1 MCCDYLYRSADARIY
16 MLELVWR
23 RLARRPMQSS
33 SMLEDFF
40 CCIDACVSLYHTRNA
55 SCDMFKLAGV
65 CLHRT
70 KNATIDILKKQGLGG
85 VRETGELEGG
95 IGDPGI
101 GVSAQAQKVRC
112 MCTL

>member
-1 MCCDYLYRSADARIY
+1 
-16 MLELVWR
+16 MLESPCSSWLGVALQGDQCFLHLCWR
-23 RLARRPMQSS
+23 I
-33 SMLEDFF
+33 FF
-40 CCIDACVSLYHTRNA
+40 CFIDACVSLYHTRNA

-85 VRETGELEGG
+85 VRDPGELEGG
-95 IGDPGI
+95 IGNPGI